1 MEFTDSDPVDW
12 NIEEVVKFLCD
23 SESRP
28 WAEGSNIPF
37 PKPTDLAAALHEN
50 FITGEV
56 LLEEVDK
63 ISLKD
68 DFGVKALGHRCGIMK
83 AIEWLRIRAGPDSRK
98 SILEN
103 AELKNSDRRSIPQ
116 QFASKVPPEGDDADL
131 LPLYGDS
138 GSEGQFDEETWEEMQ
153 IEAKELQ
160 EHANKPTPA
169 EKASLSREEC
179 MALIAQHVAQKEDLW
194 KEKHLPK
201 ELPKA
206 PKLWNRSHMNGSLE
220 QDKSDLTKRIYLYQK
235 RLEKLKGGLLEVD
248 SKDRA
253 FFLLSCA
260 TLDHTIADI
269 CLDKW
274 ILQILEL
281 ENCPP
286 RAEPPP
292 RVPKPKP
299 KEEHLGV
306 RDDESLASEMDTDLE
321 SSYEESEPDGS
332 ESEEDESDFIEV
344 DPEDEPVQDLV
355 DKPHRGLPFT
365 LDSPPPADEQVPSTE
380 PARKRRR
387 IYDNESDGEMTSDTG
402 IFSEVLRR
410 GDIDTVDLTESIS
423 IPASAAGSRSVASP
437 SNPALSGTVEG
448 AADAADPDEMQ
459 IETPPLNPTHSI
471 VPQDADVSDLLVD
484 STPSTPV
491 RNVRVKLTM
500 PLPPELHSH
509 NSHKTSRGDN
519 EFPQGLSSIPED
531 MMLGVDED
539 DLELFDIVKSLDFEK
554 IADSKD
560 RVQLLA
566 KSILGLGAHEP
577 KLIRKYL
584 DEFMLPQLMDLVH
597 EALTH
602 MQNDRARFPDQDE
615 NESLG
620 IMRLAV
626 RDTISQIEKE
636 EAQSMFSTFVERL
649 SKLFNAHDLWGL
661 QNPKYSPG
669 SHSASLATFVTGSK
683 SNAKAKNK
691 TKYAPRTPSNMQR
704 EAQVRQEKQEAM
716 RQEREKRGLGN
727 SDPEKQAVNFKEPAI
742 YLHREIGEHVKPHQL
757 AGIQFMWRELIE
769 AKKPQGCLLAHVMG
783 LGKTMQVISL
793 LTTIADAAASDD
805 PQIRE
810 QVPEKFHRSQT
821 LVLCPS
827 AVVQN
832 WAEEFALWTP
842 KRHHLGP
849 IWEIMS
855 GNNMEA
861 EERFHIIKAWDE
873 RGGVLIISYDLF
885 RIIVL
890 NKSTRPT
897 NRNSLSDEQHEFTKE
912 ALLSRPNIVVAD
924 EAHRLKNE
932 KSAISQVT
940 SRFKTLSRIAMTGSP
955 LANHLWEYYQMV
967 EWVAPGYLED
977 AASFKTKFL
986 EPIQSGSYIDST
998 RQQQRESLCAL
1009 KILNGILK
1017 PKTEFVIRIPLTD
1030 LQEAAYNT
1038 FVSTAQVGD
1047 DVDSKLYTWLAIL
1060 QLCCNHPQPFLE
1072 KLEDRSKQPEDTEES
1087 VLPESMKESGLPG
1100 DLLSKINALFESIPR
1115 IEDPSLSHRATLL
1128 NKIIDEST
1136 KIGDKVLIFTQS
1148 LPTMNFINL
1157 MLSERRLKFQ
1167 RIYGNT
1173 TAVERQAITKRFNT
1187 DSDQQILLIS
1197 TKAGGVGL
1205 NMFGANRVVIF
1216 DFLFNPMWEEQA
1228 VGRAYRL
1235 GQTKTVFVY
1244 RFVAGGTF
1252 EENIFNKAVFK
1263 RQLAVRVVDKKNVV
1277 RQSSKNS
1284 PILLHPVKPVNK
1296 SDHTGIKG
1304 KDKVL
1309 DEILAGPYGDII
1321 LDVSVSHI
1329 QDNENDRLTEE
1340 ENLRVANELKM
1351 ERLKRSNP
1359 QAFEAEKK
1367 RRHDAQTARE
1377 MAQRAFEAAQKQ
1389 DIYKQRQT
1397 DFVAAVQNPGSFH
1410 PTSTHR
1416 IPGVQAGLAS
1426 RPFIPH
1432 SPHSLSPGMQY
1443 HSGAGQ
1449 SMTGVTSHSSPAMTP
1464 SYHGQSNPSFAQ
1476 PPYTPSSA
1484 SSTNYPG
1491 FPQVPTNYTPSMNP
1505 LQQASHLQNQP
1516 ARESDHLDSNR
1527 LAPPSGT
1534 QFPTTDG
1541 SADLVELID
1550 LSTPRGTASPV
1561 AQPADDGDAVMDTSE
1576 DEAYE
1581 PPPPNLSV
1589 LGQ

>member
-1 MEFTDSDPVDW
+1 M
-12 NIEEVVKFLCD
+12 
-23 SESRP
+23 
-28 WAEGSNIPF
+28 
-37 PKPTDLAAALHEN
+37 
-50 FITGEV
+50 
-56 LLEEVDK
+56 
-63 ISLKD
+63 
-68 DFGVKALGHRCGIMK
+68 
-83 AIEWLRIRAGPDSRK
+83 
-98 SILEN
+98 
-103 AELKNSDRRSIPQ
+103 
-116 QFASKVPPEGDDADL
+116 
-131 LPLYGDS
+131 
-138 GSEGQFDEETWEEMQ
+138 
-153 IEAKELQ
+153 
-160 EHANKPTPA
+160 
-169 EKASLSREEC
+169 
-179 MALIAQHVAQKEDLW
+179 
-194 KEKHLPK
+194 
-201 ELPKA
+201 
-206 PKLWNRSHMNGSLE
+206 NR
-220 QDKSDLTKRIYLYQK
+220 
-235 RLEKLKGGLLEVD
+235 V
-248 SKDRA
+248 
-253 FFLLSCA
+253 
-260 TLDHTIADI
+260 
-269 CLDKW
+269 
-274 ILQILEL
+274 
-281 ENCPP
+281 
-286 RAEPPP
+286 
-292 RVPKPKP
+292 
-299 KEEHLGV
+299 
-306 RDDESLASEMDTDLE
+306 
-321 SSYEESEPDGS
+321 
-332 ESEEDESDFIEV
+332 
-344 DPEDEPVQDLV
+344 
-355 DKPHRGLPFT
+355 
-365 LDSPPPADEQVPSTE
+365 
-380 PARKRRR
+380 
-387 IYDNESDGEMTSDTG
+387 
-402 IFSEVLRR
+402 
-410 GDIDTVDLTESIS
+410 
-423 IPASAAGSRSVASP
+423 
-437 SNPALSGTVEG
+437 
-448 AADAADPDEMQ
+448 
-459 IETPPLNPTHSI
+459 
-471 VPQDADVSDLLVD
+471 
-484 STPSTPV
+484 
-491 RNVRVKLTM
+491 
-500 PLPPELHSH
+500 
-509 NSHKTSRGDN
+509 
-519 EFPQGLSSIPED
+519 
-531 MMLGVDED
+531 
-539 DLELFDIVKSLDFEK
+539 
-554 IADSKD
+554 
-560 RVQLLA
+560 
-566 KSILGLGAHEP
+566 
-577 KLIRKYL
+577 
-584 DEFMLPQLMDLVH
+584 
-597 EALTH
+597 
-602 MQNDRARFPDQDE
+602 
-615 NESLG
+615 
-620 IMRLAV
+620 
-626 RDTISQIEKE
+626 
-636 EAQSMFSTFVERL
+636 
-649 SKLFNAHDLWGL
+649 
-661 QNPKYSPG
+661 
-669 SHSASLATFVTGSK
+669 
-683 SNAKAKNK
+683 
-691 TKYAPRTPSNMQR
+691 
-704 EAQVRQEKQEAM
+704 
-716 RQEREKRGLGN
+716 
-727 SDPEKQAVNFKEPAI
+727 
-742 YLHREIGEHVKPHQL
+742 
-757 AGIQFMWRELIE
+757 
-769 AKKPQGCLLAHVMG
+769 
-783 LGKTMQVISL
+783 SL

-842 KRHHLGP
+842 KGHHLGP

-855 GNNMEA
+855 GGNMEA

-873 RGGVLIISYDLF
+873 GGGVLIISYDLF

-998 RQQQRESLCAL
+998 RAQQRESLCAL

-1017 PKTEFVIRIPLTD
+1017 PKVLRADTSVISSDLPPKTEFVIRIPLTD

-1038 FVSTAQVGD
+1038 FVSTAQAGD

-1072 KLEDRSKQPEDTEES
+1072 KLEDRSKQPEDTEGS
-1087 VLPESMKESGLPG
+1087 VLPESMKETGLPG

-1128 NKIIDEST
+1128 NKIIDQST

-1157 MLSERRLKFQ
+1157 MLTERRLKFQ

-1173 TAVERQAITKRFNT
+1173 TAVERQAVTKKFNS

-1284 PILLHPVKPVNK
+1284 PILLHPVKPVKK
-1296 SDHTGIKG
+1296 SDHTEIKG

-1340 ENLRVANELKM
+1340 ENLRVDNELKM

-1367 RRHDAQTARE
+1367 RRHDAQTARDLADE
-1377 MAQRAFEAAQKQ
+1377 Q
-1389 DIYKQRQT
+1389 DLYKQRQT
-1397 DFVAAVQNPGSFH
+1397 NFVAAIRNTGSLDAMS
-1410 PTSTHR
+1410 STNR
-1416 IPGVQAGLAS
+1416 MPGVQTGLAS

-1432 SPHSLSPGMQY
+1432 SPHSLPPGVQY
-1443 HSGAGQ
+1443 HPGAGQ
-1449 SMTGVTSHSSPAMTP
+1449 SIMGVTSNSSPAMTP

-1476 PPYTPSSA
+1476 PPYTPSST

-1491 FPQVPTNYTPSMNP
+1491 FPQMPTNYTPSMNP
-1505 LQQASHLQNQP
+1505 LQQTSHLQKQQ
-1516 ARESDHLDSNR
+1516 ARESDRLNSNR
-1527 LAPPSGT
+1527 PAPPSGT

-1541 SADLVELID
+1541 TADLVEIID

-1561 AQPADDGDAVMDTSE
+1561 AQPADEGDAVMCTSE
-1576 DEAYE
+1576 DEEYE
-1581 PPPPNLSV
+1581 PPPANLSV